1 MNIRK
6 LENHEIEEALEL
18 TWISFM
24 HTEADFYTEE
34 GIKQFYNAIH
44 EKELIESLEF
54 YGAFISTLLIGIIA
68 TRDNGKHIALF
79 FVAPKFQGHGVGRQ
93 LFNHLINVSNCTEY
107 TVNSSH
113 FARDVYRKFGF
124 KDTAGEQKSD
134 GIIYTPMLL
143 KCA

>member
-18 TWISFM
+18 SWISFM

-79 FVAPKFQGHGVGRQ
+79 LLLQSFRD
-93 LFNHLINVSNCTEY
+93 
-107 TVNSSH
+107 TV
-113 FARDVYRKFGF
+113 
-124 KDTAGEQKSD
+124 
-134 GIIYTPMLL
+134 
-143 KCA
+143 